1 MDPNFT
7 RIDMAEIARICMSF
21 SSNRADKGMITLK
34 ADIPDDLSEVYA
46 DHRMM
51 RQMILNLLS
60 NAIKFTPKLGTV
72 ELTIAVDQEQG
83 CVVRVRDD
91 GIGMD
96 PANLDVVMQP
106 FGQIESVLNRRFEGT
121 GLGLPLVKSM
131 VEMHNGTLV
140 IDTALDQGTTATITL
155 PPEAVIED
163 IRQFLD

>member
-1 MDPNFT
+1 
-7 RIDMAEIARICMSF
+7 MSF

-121 GLGLPLVKSM
+121 GLGLPLVISL
-131 VEMHNGTLV
+131 VELHGGTVDL
-140 IDTALDQGTTATITL
+140 QSEPGEGTIVTFTVPA
-155 PPEAVIED
+155 
-163 IRQFLD
+163 IRRVF